1 MNFKILFAVLCTLIG
16 ITSCKEQPKNQHTIP
31 VEDFFV
37 KPERTSFKISP
48 DGRKI
53 AYLGIHDHC
62 KNIFILD
69 LINADSSKQLT
80 YQDNFNVQSFFWLD
94 DEKIIFSNTQSS
106 SDSLR
111 LFHVQVSSDKISPL
125 LAPLN
130 AKLRWV
136 YPIVNNNGSIVVA
149 LNQRDSSLFDL
160 HRIYLDGRANKLL
173 YENPGNVMRWIG
185 APDGSVPL
193 ALTSDSVQEALLYRP
208 NEQVAFKEVMRNDF
222 ETTFIPLGF
231 VKDSTNTIYAL
242 SNQDRDRLALVEFDA
257 KKGVENRKIHENQ
270 LGDLTPEGYLQ
281 ESQQMAYTTSF
292 VNKNEKFIFNDAF
305 KEIYQILK
313 TKFPDTEVDFLDQ
326 DSKLEGFIVRL
337 YSDIHPGEIYYVNKN
352 TKSVQLLAQDNPHL
366 KASSFN
372 KMEEV
377 KFLSRDNKDIY
388 AYLTYPKGIKK
399 DVPVVV
405 LVHDGP
411 NRRSEWG
418 FDPEVQFLT
427 NRGYAVFQVNYR
439 GSIGYGKDFWT
450 AGFKE
455 WGGKIQSDISDG
467 VAWLIHQGIA
477 DKNRIAIM
485 GSGFGGYS
493 ALYAAAFNPALFT
506 CAIST
511 SGYSNLFTY
520 FREIPAHLK
529 HYVQLYYRI
538 IGNPEQESELF
549 QSISPVFHADKVRIP
564 VLFFQGGR
572 DKYSSVTDANQFVS
586 KLRNNHIPVR
596 YVFKKNEG
604 KRFRNEENVVE
615 YYQEIEAFLGK
626 YLN

>member
-1 MNFKILFAVLCTLIG
+1 MK
-16 ITSCKEQPKNQHTIP
+16 S
-31 VEDFFV
+31 
-37 KPERTSFKISP
+37 ERTSFKISP

-53 AYLGIHDHC
+53 AYLGVHDHC

-69 LINADSSKQLT
+69 LVNADSSKQLT
-80 YQDNFNVQSFFWLD
+80 YQENFNVQSFFWLD
-94 DEKIIFSNTQSS
+94 DGRIIFSNTQSS
-106 SDSLR
+106 TDSLR
-111 LFHVQVSSDKISPL
+111 LFHVDVSSDKILPL
-125 LAPLN
+125 LAPIN

-136 YPIVNNNGSIVVA
+136 QPIVNNKGSLVVA
-149 LNQRDSSLFDL
+149 INERDSSLFDL
-160 HRIYLDGRANKLL
+160 HRIYLDGRPNELL
-173 YENPGNVMRWIG
+173 HENPGNVMRWIG

-208 NEQVAFKEVMRNDF
+208 NDRVAFKEVMRNDF

-231 VKDSTNTIYAL
+231 VKDSTDLIYAL

-257 KKGVENRKIHENQ
+257 KKGVESKKIQENQ

-281 ESQQMAYTTSF
+281 HSQEMAYTSSF
-292 VNKNEKFIFNDAF
+292 VNKNEKLIFNKAF
-305 KEIYQILK
+305 QDVYKFLK
-313 TKFPDTEVDFLDQ
+313 TKFPETEVDFLDQ
-326 DSKLEGFIVRL
+326 DEKLEGFIIRL
-337 YSDIHPGEIYYVNKN
+337 YADIHPGEIYYVNRINKD
-352 TKSVQLLAQDNPHL
+352 VQLLSQDNPNL
-366 KASSFN
+366 KEANFN

-388 AYLTYPKGIKK
+388 AYLTYPKDQKEN
-399 DVPVVV
+399 VPVVV

-427 NRGYAVFQVNYR
+427 SRGYAVFQVNYR

-493 ALYAAAFNPALFT
+493 ALYAAAFNPSLFK

-564 VLFFQGGR
+564 VLFFQGGT

-586 KLRNNHIPVR
+586 KLRNNQIPVR

-615 YYQEIEAFLGK
+615 YYQE
-626 YLN
+626 